1 MRAMPKR
8 SASQSSASAWRQP
21 TQACSASI
29 SRPNPA
35 NPRAT
40 LDVAFGKANSPSA
53 VRAMK
58 ASACWALSHRLTPAE
73 ASASAGTRESASTT
87 RSEIRKRDLMIRAP
101 LGQTD
106 RWFLPK
112 IQALSLDKVQGFL
125 GWKRLPPVGH
135 PLHLRV
141 EVFCCEGVVHRL
153 SLVYFSW
160 RKDSF
165 NS

>member
-1 MRAMPKR
+1 
-8 SASQSSASAWRQP
+8 
-21 TQACSASI
+21 
-29 SRPNPA
+29 
-35 NPRAT
+35 
-40 LDVAFGKANSPSA
+40 
-53 VRAMK
+53 
-58 ASACWALSHRLTPAE
+58 
-73 ASASAGTRESASTT
+73 
-87 RSEIRKRDLMIRAP
+87 LMIRAP